1 MRIINLVTV
10 YVFEIQSIDE
20 QTLVKPEG
28 AIMNGQF
35 RETDNNG
42 HTRQMAQ
49 TNRNTK
55 CSWIFY
61 SPLAIKQDITKRKTF
76 YMWYFNL
83 EPSHI

>member
-1 MRIINLVTV
+1 MNYNNCSTNWPFSLILDANNNLVTV

-55 CSWIFY
+55 CS
-61 SPLAIKQDITKRKTF
+61 
-76 YMWYFNL
+76 
-83 EPSHI
+83 

>member
-55 CSWIFY
+55 CS
-61 SPLAIKQDITKRKTF
+61 
-76 YMWYFNL
+76 
-83 EPSHI
+83 